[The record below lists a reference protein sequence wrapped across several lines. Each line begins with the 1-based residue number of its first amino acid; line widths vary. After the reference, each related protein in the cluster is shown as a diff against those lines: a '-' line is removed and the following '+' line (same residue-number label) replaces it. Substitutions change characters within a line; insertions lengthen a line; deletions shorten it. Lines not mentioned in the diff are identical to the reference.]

1 MKRLRVYLSSTY
13 EDLRAYREAV
23 SAALRKSGLDV
34 AQMED
39 YTAADERPLD
49 LCLRDVGQSEI
60 YVGLF
65 AWRYG
70 YVPPADQGNPERR
83 SITELEYRQAERS
96 GLRKLVF
103 FAHQDTLGSWP
114 DRFKDVVTGHG
125 DRGEQLRRFR
135 DEVCT
140 EKTASFFRTPEELAT
155 LVLAAIMRSGSSG
168 RLYNIP
174 RLSTG
179 FVPRPDL
186 AESIVEALAGGTGRP
201 AGANTLIQGPGGF
214 GKTTLAIEACH
225 HPRLVEAF
233 PDGMLWTSLGQM
245 PNLVAIL
252 SDLHSLAADGPPRV
266 AGEEQIGLAL
276 ANALKGRRC
285 LVVVDDVW
293 RPDDLT
299 QFLRLDGPRL
309 LVTTR
314 VRALAE
320 QARLTD
326 WAEVVVGEMT
336 AIEAAAILGRGMAL
350 EASDA
355 ALLQQLAR
363 RLGCWPLMLELVGAR
378 ILEEVRRRRRSV
390 AESIGVVGALLERKG
405 VFSFDRPGTKER
417 NAALALSIDA
427 GLDAA
432 EESCPGLAG
441 KAAELSVFPQNL
453 AIPAAVLADLWGME
467 PADAEEDVLRPLDNL
482 SLLQWI
488 PESGEFRLHAM
499 VSEALGAGLAHEAT
513 GTAAVHR
520 RLLDAWGDPHRLPH
534 DYAWRWF
541 GWHSR
546 RAKESTRLRT
556 LLLDL
561 RWLEAKLAATGV
573 DALAREFDYCEKDP
587 EITRLQETIRL
598 SAHIVAADPL
608 QLPAQ
613 LLARLPEGNGGLR
626 ARVLEQARAVAH
638 DWLRPARPTLTGP
651 GGPLLRTLVGHTD
664 PVTAIA
670 ITPDGRQ
677 VVSASEDHT
686 ARIWDL
692 DSGAA
697 VRTLKG
703 FARTITTVAVSPDGA
718 VAVGGLRD
726 GRLVVWRIE
735 DGAVLRTL
743 TGPIECEMRA
753 VAITPD
759 GRNLVSAGDKTVKV
773 WDLESGEL
781 LRTLDGDSSGVSAI
795 AITADGTR
803 AVCGGRGT
811 LRIWDLHSGALL
823 QAIQA
828 GYPEETVGLGTI
840 RHEITAVALTPDTK
854 RVVVASWSR
863 VVLAQLEPLVAVH
876 EFAGHTSEV
885 TALAVT
891 PDGAR
896 MVSGS
901 RDRTLKA
908 WDLAS
913 GELLFTL
920 AGHSDSVTAIAITPD
935 GTRAVSGCR
944 DQTIKVWN
952 LGGAAAERRI
962 KAHAAAVTA
971 VAIVPGSMRAITAG
985 DDYALRSWDLERG
998 ELLKAIDTG
1007 PTLQEDVLAAGPVS
1021 TMAATA
1027 DGTKVVSISR
1037 HLTVRVWRLEDGAL
1051 VTTFSPDF
1059 HSRSA
1064 LAVTPDGRRVVL
1076 ARAGGLTVW
1085 DVSTGDLVTTLD
1097 GHAGAVTAI
1106 AAVPGGS
1113 QVVSAGEDGTLRL
1126 WDLDRAAE
1134 LRVFEGHEG
1143 IVTTVAVTGDG
1154 ARLVSGGG
1162 DATLKVWDV
1171 ADASVAFT
1179 LAGHEYRVTDVV
1191 VTPDGARAVSASWD
1205 DMPRAWDIRRG
1216 SPLGTFAGHA
1226 GRVSALAV
1234 TGDGTCAVLATTDCK
1249 VAVWHL
1255 DSFRRLGACDA
1266 DAPIVGLAVGCDAR
1280 TVIAGDDTGGVHFL
1294 HIERAADR
1302 RR

>member
-1 MKRLRVYLSSTY
+1 VYLSSTY

-70 YVPPADQGNPERR
+70 YVPPADKGNPERR

-114 DRFKDVVTGHG
+114 DRFRDDVTGNG
-125 DRGEQLRRFR
+125 DGGDQLRRFR

-179 FVPRPDL
+179 IVPRPDL
-186 AESIVEALAGGTGRP
+186 AESIVEALVGGRDRP

-214 GKTTLAIEACH
+214 GKTTLAIEACYY
-225 HPRLVEAF
+225 PALVEAF
-233 PDGMLWTSLGQM
+233 PDGMLWTSLGQA
-245 PNLVAIL
+245 PNLVVIL
-252 SDLHSLAADGPPRV
+252 SDLHSLAADGPPKV
-266 AGEEQIGLAL
+266 AGKEQIGLAL

-285 LVVVDDVW
+285 LIVVDDVW

-320 QARLTD
+320 QARQTD

-336 AIEAAAILGRGMAL
+336 ASEAAAILGRGMAL
-350 EASDA
+350 GASDPA
-355 ALLQQLAR
+355 TLRQLAE
-363 RLGCWPLMLELVGAR
+363 RLGCWPLLLELVGAR

-390 AESIGVVGALLERKG
+390 SESIGVVGALLERKG

-417 NAALALSIDA
+417 NAAVALSIDA
-427 GLDAA
+427 AVDAA
-432 EESCPGLAG
+432 EESCRGLAG

-453 AIPAAVLADLWGME
+453 AIPAAVIADLWGME
-467 PADAEEDVLRPLDNL
+467 AADAEEDVLRPLDNL
-482 SLLQWI
+482 SLLRWI
-488 PESGEFRLHAM
+488 PESGVFRLHAM
-499 VSEALGAGLAHEAT
+499 VSEALAARLAHEAT
-513 GTAAVHR
+513 GIAGVHR

-541 GWHSR
+541 GWHCS

-561 RWLEAKLAATGV
+561 PWLEAKLAATGV

-598 SAHIVAADPL
+598 SAHIVAGDPL

-613 LLARLPEGNGGLR
+613 LLARMPEGNGQLR
-626 ARVLEQARAVAH
+626 TRMVEQARTAGL
-638 DWLRPARPTLTGP
+638 DWLRPVRPTLAGP
-651 GGPLLRTLVGHTD
+651 GGPLLRTLVGHTL
-664 PVTAIA
+664 PVTGIA
-670 ITPDGRQ
+670 LTPDGRR
-677 VVSASEDHT
+677 VVSASEDRT

-692 DSGAA
+692 ESGAA
-697 VRTLKG
+697 VRTLEG
-703 FARTITTVAVSPDGA
+703 FRRAVTAVAVSPDGA
-718 VAVGGLRD
+718 IAVGGLRD
-726 GRLVVWRIE
+726 GKLAVWRLE
-735 DGAVLRTL
+735 DGAALRTL
-743 TGPIECEMRA
+743 SGHDSAIRA

-759 GRNLVSAGDKTVKV
+759 A
-773 WDLESGEL
+773 
-781 LRTLDGDSSGVSAI
+781 
-795 AITADGTR
+795 
-803 AVCGGRGT
+803 
-811 LRIWDLHSGALL
+811 
-823 QAIQA
+823 
-828 GYPEETVGLGTI
+828 
-840 RHEITAVALTPDTK
+840 K

-863 VVLAQLEPLVAVH
+863 LVVAQLEPLEAVH
-876 EFAGHTSEV
+876 VLEGHTSQV
-885 TALAVT
+885 TAVAVT

-901 RDRTLKA
+901 RDRTLKV

-913 GELLFTL
+913 GELLLTL
-920 AGHSDSVTAIAITPD
+920 EGHSDLVTAIAITPD

-944 DQTIKVWN
+944 DQIKVWN
-952 LGGAAAERRI
+952 LGGAAAERRFQG
-962 KAHAAAVTA
+962 HAEAVTA

-985 DDYALRSWDLERG
+985 NDYAVRIWDLKRG
-998 ELLKAIDTG
+998 ELVKAIDTG
-1007 PTLQEDVLAAGPVS
+1007 PTLEEDVLAPGPVW

-1051 VTTFSPDF
+1051 VTTFPDF
-1059 HSRSA
+1059 HSRNA
-1064 LAVTPDGRRVVL
+1064 IAVTPDDRRVVL
-1076 ARAGGLTVW
+1076 AREGEGGLTVW
-1085 DVSTGDLVTTLD
+1085 ELSTGELV
-1097 GHAGAVTAI
+1097 
-1106 AAVPGGS
+1106 
-1113 QVVSAGEDGTLRL
+1113 
-1126 WDLDRAAE
+1126 
-1134 LRVFEGHEG
+1134 
-1143 IVTTVAVTGDG
+1143 
-1154 ARLVSGGG
+1154 
-1162 DATLKVWDV
+1162 ATL
-1171 ADASVAFT
+1171 
-1179 LAGHEYRVTDVV
+1179 
-1191 VTPDGARAVSASWD
+1191 
-1205 DMPRAWDIRRG
+1205 
-1216 SPLGTFAGHA
+1216 
-1226 GRVSALAV
+1226 
-1234 TGDGTCAVLATTDCK
+1234 
-1249 VAVWHL
+1249 
-1255 DSFRRLGACDA
+1255 
-1266 DAPIVGLAVGCDAR
+1266 
-1280 TVIAGDDTGGVHFL
+1280 DDTGGIHFL
-1294 HIERAADR
+1294 RIERATDR
-1302 RR
+1302 HR

>member
-13 EDLRAYREAV
+13 EDLRAYRDAV

-70 YVPPADQGNPERR
+70 YVPPADKGNPERR

-114 DRFKDVVTGHG
+114 DRFKDDVTGNG

-155 LVLAAIMRSGSSG
+155 LVLAAIMRSGLSG

-179 FVPRPDL
+179 FVPRPHL
-186 AESIVEALAGGTGRP
+186 AESIVEALVGGSGRP
-201 AGANTLIQGPGGF
+201 SGANTLIEGPGGF

-225 HPRLVEAF
+225 HPTLVEAF
-233 PDGMLWTSLGQM
+233 PDGMLWTSLGQA

-252 SDLHSLAADGPPRV
+252 SDLHSLAADGPPTV

-276 ANALKGRRC
+276 ANALRGRRC

-320 QARLTD
+320 QVRQTD
-326 WAEVVVGEMT
+326 WAEVAVGEMT
-336 AIEAAAILGRGMAL
+336 GSEGAAILGRGMAL

-355 ALLQQLAR
+355 APLQRLAE
-363 RLGCWPLMLELVGAR
+363 RLGCWPLLLELVGAR

-467 PADAEEDVLRPLDNL
+467 AADAEEDVLRPLDNL

-488 PESGEFRLHAM
+488 PESGVFRLHAM
-499 VSEALGAGLAHEAT
+499 VSEAFAARLAHEAT
-513 GTAAVHR
+513 GIAGVHR

-541 GWHSR
+541 GWHCS
-546 RAKESTRLRT
+546 RAKESIRLRT

-561 RWLEAKLAATGV
+561 PWVEAKLAVTGV

-626 ARVLEQARAVAH
+626 ARMLEQARTVGH
-638 DWLRPARPTLTGP
+638 DWLRPVRPTLTGP

-664 PVTAIA
+664 PVTGIA
-670 ITPDGRQ
+670 LTPDGRR

-686 ARIWDL
+686 ARVWDL

-697 VRTLKG
+697 VRKLKG
-703 FARTITTVAVSPDGA
+703 FARTVTAVAVSPDGA
-718 VAVGGLRD
+718 IAVGGLRD
-726 GRLVVWRIE
+726 GRLVVWRLE

-743 TGPIECEMRA
+743 SGLIEGEMRA

-759 GRNLVSAGDKTVKV
+759 GRGVVAAGDTTVKV
-773 WDLESGEL
+773 WDLEAGEL
-781 LRTLDGDSSGVSAI
+781 LRTLDGDSSGVRAI
-795 AITADGTR
+795 AISPDGTR
-803 AVCGGRGT
+803 AVCGGSTT
-811 LRIWDLHSGALL
+811 LRIWDLQNGALSRVI
-823 QAIQA
+823 AA
-828 GYPEETVGLGTI
+828 GYPETTNVWTI
-840 RHEITAVALTPDTK
+840 HHEVTAVALTPDAN

-863 VVLAQLEPLVAVH
+863 VVLVQLEPLGVVH

-885 TALAVT
+885 TAVAVT

-901 RDRTLKA
+901 RDRTLKM
-908 WDLAS
+908 WDLES
-913 GELLFTL
+913 GELLLTL
-920 AGHSDSVTAIAITPD
+920 EGHSDLITAIAITPD
-935 GTRAVSGCR
+935 GTRAVSGCA
-944 DQTIKVWN
+944 DQAIKVWN
-952 LGGAAAERRI
+952 LGGAAAERRSQG
-962 KAHAAAVTA
+962 HAAAVTA
-971 VAIVPGSMRAITAG
+971 VAIVPGTMRAITAG
-985 DDYALRSWDLERG
+985 NDYAVRIWDVERG
-998 ELLKAIDTG
+998 EFLKAIDTG
-1007 PTLQEDVLAAGPVS
+1007 PTLEEDMLAPGPVWA
-1021 TMAATA
+1021 MAATA
-1027 DGTKVVSISR
+1027 DGTRVVSISR
-1037 HLTVRVWRLEDGAL
+1037 HVTVRVWRLEDGVL
-1051 VTTFSPDF
+1051 VTTFRSEF
-1059 HSRSA
+1059 HSRDA
-1064 LAVTPDGRRVVL
+1064 IAVTPDARRVVL
-1076 ARAGGLTVW
+1076 AREGGLTVW
-1085 DVSTGDLVTTLD
+1085 DVSTGDVVATLD
-1097 GHAGAVTAI
+1097 GHAGEITAI

-1143 IVTTVAVTGDG
+1143 IVTSVAVTRDG
-1154 ARLVSGGG
+1154 AQLVSGGG
-1162 DATLKVWDV
+1162 DATLKVWNV

-1179 LAGHEYRVTDVV
+1179 LAGHQYRVTDVA
-1191 VTPDGARAVSASWD
+1191 VTPDGSRAVSASWD

-1216 SPLGTFAGHA
+1216 SPLGTFAGHT

-1234 TGDGTCAVLATTDCK
+1234 TGDGTCAVLATTDGK
-1249 VAVWHL
+1249 VAAWQL
-1255 DSFRRLGACDA
+1255 DDCRRLGAFDA
-1266 DAPIVGLAVGCDAR
+1266 DAPIVGLAVGSDAR

-1294 HIERAADR
+1294 RIERAADR
-1302 RR
+1302 RH